1 MQAVLGEQLL
11 ALENQSLR
19 RFLRAPGPG
28 RHSDPRDQNAAL
40 INFGSNDY
48 LGLAAEPFIVQ
59 AAIEATGRHGA
70 GAGASRLV
78 CGNHAPHVDL
88 ENALSEWKGTAAAL
102 AFSSGY
108 ATALGTIPALAGPH
122 DIVILDKLCHAC
134 IIDGAKLS
142 GAVIRVFPHNNLDRL
157 ESHLQWARKSHPK
170 ARVLV
175 ATESVFSMDGDIAP
189 LEAIVDLKER
199 YGAWLLVDEAH
210 AAGVLG
216 ATGGGLVQALGLCNR
231 VEVQMGTLSKA
242 LGCSGGYICGSR
254 SLVDWL
260 INKARSLI
268 FSTAPSPASAA
279 SAAASVRWMGTT
291 GAQERRA
298 NLFKNVAH
306 FQMAWPEIPVSRSPI
321 LPFIVGRNETAL
333 LLSER
338 LLAAALLVPAIRYP
352 TVPRGRARLRV
363 TLSASHAPDS
373 IELLTRALQEGLA
386 EMEGSMKSAPKEAA
400 R

>member
-11 ALENQSLR
+11 ALESQSLR
-19 RFLRAPGPG
+19 RFLRAPIPSRHPDPG
-28 RHSDPRDQNAAL
+28 DQNAPL

-48 LGLAAEPFIVQ
+48 LGLAAEPFIAQ
-59 AAIEATGRHGA
+59 AAIEATGRHGT

-78 CGNHAPHVDL
+78 CGNQAPHVDL
-88 ENALSEWKGTAAAL
+88 ENALSAWKGTEAAL

-108 ATALGTIPALAGPH
+108 ATALGTIPALVGPE
-122 DIVILDKLCHAC
+122 DVVILDKLCHAC

-142 GAVIRVFPHNNLDRL
+142 GAVIRVFPHNNLDRM

-189 LEAIVDLKER
+189 LEGIVDLKER

-210 AAGVLG
+210 AAGILG
-216 ATGGGLVQALGLCNR
+216 TTGGGLVQALGLGNR

-254 SLVDWL
+254 TLVDWL

-279 SAAASVRWMGTT
+279 SAAASVRWMSSI
-291 GAQERRA
+291 GAQDRRA
-298 NLFKNVAH
+298 KLFKNVAL
-306 FQMAWPEIPVSRSPI
+306 FQKTWPRFILSQTPIVPVI
-321 LPFIVGRNETAL
+321 AGKNEAAL
-333 LLSER
+333 MLSER

-363 TLSASHAPDS
+363 TLSASHDSDS
-373 IELLTRALQEGLA
+373 IERLTRALREGIATL
-386 EMEGSMKSAPKEAA
+386 EGSVEMAQKEIS
-400 R
+400 